1 MDERTLDTLDLAALI
16 SLVARHVQ
24 TELGRRRVL
33 ALKPSTLRSDI
44 IKTLELTSECTDFLS
59 AGKRFGLS
67 GISDPEPALEQLQVE
82 GVRLEPLQILALERI
97 IAVGMDLRSSF
108 SDTESRNRFPSLCAI
123 VSRIPDLR
131 RLLQS
136 VHGKILPGGEIDDNA
151 SPELRALRKEITDCR
166 SRVHRTLD
174 FILRGQ
180 PRAVQDDIV
189 TFRNGR
195 FVIPIRTDSRGQVP
209 GVVHGLSSS
218 GQTTFVEPL
227 TAIDQNNELVR
238 LREQEEIEIARIL
251 LAITDAFRDNLPSIR
266 TVVRAVEELDFT
278 QARALMSIE
287 FKCTAP
293 QISPEKSLILK
304 DARHILLEHSLRRSG
319 ASIVPISLELDAD
332 NRVLVISG
340 PNAGGKT
347 VVVKTVG
354 LIALMAQ
361 MGLHVP
367 ASEATLPVFEQVF
380 ADIGDQQSISA
391 NLSTFTA
398 HMRNIAAM
406 AEQVTPS
413 ALVLL
418 DEVGTGTDP
427 DEGSALAIAIVD
439 FFCRSG
445 AIAIATTHYPG
456 LKMWASQT
464 PIVRNASVEFDEKS
478 LRPTYRLILGISG
491 ASSGLEIARRMAL
504 PKVILDEAEKLREP
518 NQVQAGKYLKRLK
531 EVLDEEESL
540 RLALTQEREA
550 VAEKYSRLDNE
561 FAHQE
566 AKRQA
571 RFEESMRRI
580 VKQFAEEGERLLKA
594 LKDRAEAARLKR
606 AVTSSVADLRRA
618 GEKISSQASG
628 DLPGRSPIPEPTP
641 REPAPAG
648 EMRKGDRVMVLT
660 LNQQGVVESIQD
672 QIYTVRIGSLR
683 YRAEERHLS
692 FLKKAQD
699 RTEESARSAGSG
711 QDGSIDMNFS
721 PEVNVIGMTAD
732 EATDRVDKFLDEA
745 LLAGAESLR
754 IIHGHG
760 KGILRKTI
768 SGLLKNH
775 PQVEKFCLAP
785 PEQGGGGATLVELK
799 KD

>member
-361 MGLHVP
+361 METSSPFPPTCPPLLRIC
-367 ASEATLPVFEQVF
+367 ATLLPWPSRSHLQPWCFWTKSAQAPILMKVRRLRS
-380 ADIGDQQSISA
+380 QSWI
-391 NLSTFTA
+391 F
-398 HMRNIAAM
+398 
-406 AEQVTPS
+406 
-413 ALVLL
+413 
-418 DEVGTGTDP
+418 
-427 DEGSALAIAIVD
+427 
-439 FFCRSG
+439 
-445 AIAIATTHYPG
+445 
-456 LKMWASQT
+456 
-464 PIVRNASVEFDEKS
+464 
-478 LRPTYRLILGISG
+478 
-491 ASSGLEIARRMAL
+491 
-504 PKVILDEAEKLREP
+504 
-518 NQVQAGKYLKRLK
+518 
-531 EVLDEEESL
+531 
-540 RLALTQEREA
+540 
-550 VAEKYSRLDNE
+550 
-561 FAHQE
+561 
-566 AKRQA
+566 
-571 RFEESMRRI
+571 
-580 VKQFAEEGERLLKA
+580 
-594 LKDRAEAARLKR
+594 
-606 AVTSSVADLRRA
+606 
-618 GEKISSQASG
+618 
-628 DLPGRSPIPEPTP
+628 
-641 REPAPAG
+641 
-648 EMRKGDRVMVLT
+648 
-660 LNQQGVVESIQD
+660 
-672 QIYTVRIGSLR
+672 
-683 YRAEERHLS
+683 
-692 FLKKAQD
+692 
-699 RTEESARSAGSG
+699 SAG
-711 QDGSIDMNFS
+711 
-721 PEVNVIGMTAD
+721 
-732 EATDRVDKFLDEA
+732 R
-745 LLAGAESLR
+745 
-754 IIHGHG
+754 
-760 KGILRKTI
+760 
-768 SGLLKNH
+768 
-775 PQVEKFCLAP
+775 
-785 PEQGGGGATLVELK
+785 EL
-799 KD
+799 

>member
-1 MDERTLDTLDLAALI
+1 MNERTLDTLELAALI
-16 SLVARHVQ
+16 KLVARHVQ

-33 ALKPSTLRSDI
+33 ALRPSTDRSEVIKNLR
-44 IKTLELTSECTDFLS
+44 LTSECADYLS

-82 GVRLEPLQILALERI
+82 GVRLEPLQILLLEHI
-97 IAVGMDLRSSF
+97 LAVGMGLRSSF
-108 SDTESRNRFPSLCAI
+108 ADTESRERFPSLHSI

-151 SPELRALRKEITDCR
+151 SPELRSLRKEITDCR

-174 FILRGQ
+174 TILRGQ
-180 PRAVQDDIV
+180 SRAVQDDIV

-238 LREQEEIEIARIL
+238 LREHEEIEIARIL
-251 LAITDAFRDNLPSIR
+251 LEITDAFRDNLYPIR
-266 TVVRAVEELDFT
+266 TVVRAIEELDFT
-278 QARALMSIE
+278 QARGLLSIE

-293 QISPEKSLILK
+293 QISQGKTLILK
-304 DARHILLEHSLRRSG
+304 NARHILLEHSLRRSG

-332 NRVLVISG
+332 NRVLIISG
-340 PNAGGKT
+340 SNAGGKT

-367 ASEATLPVFEQVF
+367 AGEATLPVFEQVF

-406 AEQVTPS
+406 AEEVTPS
-413 ALVLL
+413 ALVLM

-464 PIVRNASVEFDEKS
+464 STVRNASVEFDEKS

-491 ASSGLEIARRMAL
+491 ASSGLEIARRMSI

-518 NQVQAGKYLKRLK
+518 NQVQAGKYLRRLK
-531 EVLDEEESL
+531 EVLDEEETL
-540 RLALTQEREA
+540 RLALAQEREA
-550 VAEKYSRLDNE
+550 VTEKYSRLDGE

-566 AKRQA
+566 AKR
-571 RFEESMRRI
+571 RELFEASMQR
-580 VKQFAEEGERLLKA
+580 VLKQFADEGERLIKT

-606 AVTSSVADLRRA
+606 AAANSISDLRRTGEKLFSQAAGDIPGRLPVQEQASSEPARA
-618 GEKISSQASG
+618 GEIH
-628 DLPGRSPIPEPTP
+628 E
-641 REPAPAG
+641 
-648 EMRKGDRVMVLT
+648 GDRVMVLT
-660 LNQQGVVESIQD
+660 LNQQGTVESVQD

-692 FLKKAQD
+692 PPIKAQD
-699 RTEESARSAGSG
+699 RTEDSARSAGSG
-711 QDGSIDMNFS
+711 QDGSIDLNFS
-721 PEVNVIGMTAD
+721 SEINVIGMTAE
-732 EATDRVDKFLDEA
+732 EAAERVDKFLDEA
-745 LLAGAESLR
+745 LFAGAESLR

-768 SGLLKNH
+768 SGLLKSH
-775 PQVEKFCLAP
+775 PQVDKFCLAP

-799 KD
+799 KE